1 MTPLRIA
8 IAVVVVVLLLFIGG
22 CVVFGVGTNDDGDLA
37 DLLTTP
43 TATSP

>member
-8 IAVVVVVLLLFIGG
+8 IVVVVAVLVLFVGG
-22 CVVFGVGTNDDGDLA
+22 CAVFGLGTNSEGDLG

-43 TATSP
+43 TEPTP

>member
-8 IAVVVVVLLLFIGG
+8 IVVVVAVLVLFIGG
-22 CVVFGVGTNDDGDLA
+22 CVVFGLGTNSEGDLG

-43 TATSP
+43 TETAP

>member
-8 IAVVVVVLLLFIGG
+8 IAVVVAVLLLLIGG
-22 CVVFGVGTNDDGDLA
+22 CVVFGIGTNDDGNLA
-37 DLLTTP
+37 DLLTTR

>member
-8 IAVVVVVLLLFIGG
+8 IVVVVAALLLFIGG
-22 CVVFGVGTNDDGDLA
+22 CVVFGIGTNSEGDLG

>member
-8 IAVVVVVLLLFIGG
+8 IAVVVAVLLLLIAG
-22 CVVFGVGTNDDGDLA
+22 CLAFGIGTNDDGDLG

>member
-8 IAVVVVVLLLFIGG
+8 IAVVVVVLLLLIGG
-22 CVVFGVGTNDDGDLA
+22 CAVFGIGTNDDGGLG